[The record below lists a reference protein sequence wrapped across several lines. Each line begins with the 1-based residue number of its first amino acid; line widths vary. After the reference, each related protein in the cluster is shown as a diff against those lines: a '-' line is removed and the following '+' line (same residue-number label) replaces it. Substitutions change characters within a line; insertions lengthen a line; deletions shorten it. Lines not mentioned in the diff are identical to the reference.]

1 MALESTI
8 ITHGMP
14 HPINLETAQSVES
27 IIRASSAVP
36 ATIAIINGKI
46 HVGLSSRQL
55 DGIADVR
62 SGLGKGSV
70 KVSRR
75 DLAPTLALKRTG
87 GTTVAGTMY
96 IANSVGIHV
105 FVTGGIGGVHR
116 GAENSMSS
124 ESNRELSS

>member
-1 MALESTI
+1 
-8 ITHGMP
+8 MP
-14 HPINLETAQSVES
+14 HPINSETAQSVES

-124 ESNRELSS
+124 ESNREVSS